1 MNSSVNVHMQ
11 KEKEPDALS
20 GPSHLDSATGK
31 IMCFIEASATF
42 FSQGSSVPTT
52 KMNVTKLTMIY
63 FQVTLYVF
71 LGEIAIFS
79 RL

>member
-1 MNSSVNVHMQ
+1 MQ

-52 KMNVTKLTMIY
+52 KMNVTKLTMI
-63 FQVTLYVF
+63 
-71 LGEIAIFS
+71 
-79 RL
+79 